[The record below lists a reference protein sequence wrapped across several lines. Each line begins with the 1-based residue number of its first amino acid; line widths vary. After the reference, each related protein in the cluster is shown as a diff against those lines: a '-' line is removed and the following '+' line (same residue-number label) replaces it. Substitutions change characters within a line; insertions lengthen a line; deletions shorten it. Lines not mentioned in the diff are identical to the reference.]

1 MLKNVNRKAQI
12 STVTLHNGVTW
23 TKRPKSKE
31 IQVMV
36 FFKLV
41 SYHSYFFFF
50 SEETQLPQ
58 ELNGRKNAP
67 SSQIEK

>member
-1 MLKNVNRKAQI
+1 MLKNVNRKSQI

-23 TKRPKSKE
+23 AKRPKSKE

-50 SEETQLPQ
+50 RGDPA
-58 ELNGRKNAP
+58 AP
-67 SSQIEK
+67 RA